1 MRYKYK
7 ITLEYD
13 GTSYRGWQTQKN
25 ARSVQD
31 TLTDVAEKLFGTK
44 VDVQGAGRTDAGV
57 HALAPTWTRRHRYF
71 RARSGKV

>member
-1 MRYKYK
+1 MYKYK

-31 TLTDVAEKLFGTK
+31 TLINAAEKLLKFRE
-44 VDVQGAGRTDAGV
+44 QAARMPEYMLSAR
-57 HALAPTWTRRHRYF
+57 LPTWVRQRQCLLE
-71 RARSGKV
+71 RSWKV